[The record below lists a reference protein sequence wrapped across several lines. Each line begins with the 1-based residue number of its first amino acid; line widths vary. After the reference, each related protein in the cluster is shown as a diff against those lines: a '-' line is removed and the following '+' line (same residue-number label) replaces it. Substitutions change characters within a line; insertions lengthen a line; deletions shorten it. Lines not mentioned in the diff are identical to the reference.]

1 MKIPPSEFSPVSRRI
16 IQKLLEKQI
25 PGAPAWFTGA
35 LAAQLTVQ
43 SKVLVT
49 WIIDEVLD
57 AVRVDLDR
65 RRDFAQ
71 QAFAARVEMHA

>member
-1 MKIPPSEFSPVSRRI
+1 MKIPTSESNRASRRI

-35 LAAQLTVQ
+35 LAAQLTIQ
-43 SKVLVT
+43 SKVLV
-49 WIIDEVLD
+49 IRVIDEVLHT
-57 AVRVDLDR
+57 VRVDLDR

-71 QAFAARVEMHA
+71 QAVAARVEMHA